1 MKSFLTSCFVCFVL
15 FAQAQLDSVRVVEPK
30 ETSYTNEEVL
40 LMSFAGLAILLAI
53 YFLFKRRKRNHQA
66 S

>member
-1 MKSFLTSCFVCFVL
+1 MKSFLTFCFLSLVF
-15 FAQAQLDSVRVVEPK
+15 FAQAQIDSVRVVEPNR

-53 YFLFKRRKRNHQA
+53 YFLFKRRKKSQ
-66 S
+66 